1 MRAMIVAAGLGTRL
15 RPLSELRPKPAMPV
29 RGIPLIAYQLAL
41 LSHSGVSETTIN
53 VHHLPDVLQAAA
65 ERYKPPGMTL
75 HFSIERELL
84 DTGGGIRRVAD
95 FLRESDPC
103 LILGGDMLLD
113 ADLTGLIAQHETRR
127 DAITMLLRDDPRTRT
142 FGSIGVDAEGCVR
155 RIGKR
160 FDLGG
165 EQAAGIYTWVNVVAA
180 RAFDRLPER
189 EVFSHLDHWIAP
201 MLADGA
207 RDIRGI
213 VTQDTQCVW
222 EPVGT
227 PEEYLAA
234 NLTPRSLSYIDPDQR
249 ARREGARIE
258 SNLIIGAGATL
269 EPGASLSRAVVWDGE
284 HVPAGTRGSGGVFAG
299 GAFHSCEPV
308 ESDLQSTPSQQREA
322 E

>member
-1 MRAMIVAAGLGTRL
+1 MIVAAGLGTRL

-41 LSHSGVSETTIN
+41 LSHCGVSETAIN
-53 VHHLPDVLQAAA
+53 VHHLPEVLREAA

-75 HFSIERELL
+75 QFSIETELL

-113 ADLTGLIAQHETRR
+113 ADLAGLITQHEACGN
-127 DAITMLLRDDPRTRT
+127 AITMLLRDDPRTRI

-165 EQAAGIYTWVNVVAA
+165 EQAAGIYTWVNIVAA
-180 RAFDRLPER
+180 RAFEQLPER
-189 EVFSHLDHWIAP
+189 DVFSHLDHWIAP
-201 MLADGA
+201 MLANGA
-207 RDIRGI
+207 RDIRGS
-213 VTQDTQCVW
+213 VTPDTQCVW

-227 PEEYLAA
+227 PAEYLAA
-234 NLTPRSLSYIDPDQR
+234 NLNPPALSYIDPDRLAR
-249 ARREGARIE
+249 AMGVRFEPD
-258 SNLIIGAGATL
+258 LVIGAGATL
-269 EPGASLSRAVVWDGE
+269 EPGASLRRTVVWDEE
-284 HVPAGTRGSGGVFAG
+284 HVPAGIRASDGVFAG
-299 GAFHSCEPV
+299 GAFHSCE
-308 ESDLQSTPSQQREA
+308 SDQSVADAIGQEA
-322 E
+322 Q

>member
-41 LSHSGVSETTIN
+41 LSHHGVSETAIN
-53 VHHLPDVLQAAA
+53 VHHLPEALQDAA

-75 HFSIERELL
+75 RFSLEHELL

-113 ADLTGLIAQHETRR
+113 ADLGGLIAQHEACGN
-127 DAITMLLRDDPRTRT
+127 AITLLLRDDPRTRT

-180 RAFDRLPER
+180 RAFRQLPER
-189 EVFSHLDHWIAP
+189 DVFSHLDDWIAP
-201 MLADGA
+201 MLAKGA
-207 RDIRGI
+207 RDIRGS
-213 VTQDTQCVW
+213 VTPDTKCVW

-227 PEEYLAA
+227 PAEYLAA
-234 NLTPRSLSYIDPDQR
+234 NLDPPALSYIDPDRSAR
-249 ARREGARIE
+249 ANGVRFEPD
-258 SNLIIGAGATL
+258 LVIGAGATL
-269 EPGASLSRAVVWDGE
+269 EPGASLKRAVVWDAE
-284 HVPAGTRGSGGVFAG
+284 HVPAGTRACDGVFAG
-299 GAFHSCEPV
+299 GAFHSCRPDASA
-308 ESDLQSTPSQQREA
+308 SDATHREA

>member
-41 LSHSGVSETTIN
+41 LSHYGVTETAIN
-53 VHHLPDVLQAAA
+53 VHHLPDVLKDAAQ
-65 ERYKPPGMTL
+65 RFKPPGMTL
-75 HFSIERELL
+75 RFSIESELL
-84 DTGGGIRRVAD
+84 DTGGGIRRVAN

-113 ADLTGLIAQHETRR
+113 ADLGDLIAQHEARKN
-127 DAITMLLRDDPRTRT
+127 AITMLLRDDPRTCI

-165 EQAAGIYTWVNVVAA
+165 EQAAGVYTWANVVAA
-180 RAFDRLPER
+180 RAFEQLPER
-189 EVFSHLDHWIAP
+189 DVFSHLDHWITP
-201 MLADGA
+201 MLSSGA

-213 VTQDTQCVW
+213 VTTDTECVW

-227 PEEYLAA
+227 PAEYLAA
-234 NLTPRSLSYIDPDQR
+234 NLHTPDLCYIDPDQR
-249 ARREGARIE
+249 ARALGARIE
-258 SNLIIGAGATL
+258 AGLIIGAGATL
-269 EPGASLSRAVVWDGE
+269 GPGASLSRAVVWDE
-284 HVPAGTRGSGGVFAG
+284 EQVPADTRASGGVFAG
-299 GAFHSCEPV
+299 GAFHSCESV
-308 ESDLQSTPSQQREA
+308 DFDSHTTQREA